1 MDPSLGLARARPK
14 IVHIWRAR
22 DQIWVKGLGPG
33 TARDQCQSLGAL
45 ERLFMFIVSSFLEI
59 SSHFVHVSQGR
70 SILSIPIEIG

>member
-22 DQIWVKGLGPG
+22 DQILVKGLGPG

-45 ERLFMFIVSSFLEI
+45 EGLFMFIVSSFLEI
-59 SSHFVHVSQGR
+59 LQF
-70 SILSIPIEIG
+70 L